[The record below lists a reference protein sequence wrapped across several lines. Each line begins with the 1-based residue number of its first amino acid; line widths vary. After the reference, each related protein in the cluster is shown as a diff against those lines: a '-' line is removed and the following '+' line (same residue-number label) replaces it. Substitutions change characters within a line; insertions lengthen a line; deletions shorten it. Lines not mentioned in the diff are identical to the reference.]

1 MPVHDPRNPMSQC
14 PICGR
19 AGLVGSEREVVGDKA
34 VTVFKYHNCNHTW
47 RVPDHGSEVP
57 GSPRKRP

>member
-1 MPVHDPRNPMSQC
+1 MSQC

-34 VTVFKYHNCNHTW
+34 VTVFKRHNCNHTW

-57 GSPRKRP
+57 GSPRKWP